1 MRFWMVAAVTL
12 ALGQGAAHAESR
24 SYTLDPKASRIVISV
39 GKSGLFGF
47 AGHTHEVVVG
57 TFTGKVIADPEQLAR
72 STVELSIDAAS
83 LRVTGK
89 DEPAKDVPEVQATML
104 GPQCLDVARFP
115 SIRFVSR
122 SVSAAAAGARDV
134 TIRGELTLHGVTRAI
149 AIPVRLELA
158 PDSLQAT
165 GTTTLRQT
173 DFGIQPISKAGVVN
187 VKDELALSWRLV
199 GRR

>member
-12 ALGQGAAHAESR
+12 ALGPGAAHAESR
-24 SYTLDPKASRIVISV
+24 SYTLDPKASQIVIHV
-39 GKSGLFGF
+39 GKSGVFGF
-47 AGHTHEVVVG
+47 AGHEHEVVVG
-57 TFTGKVIADPEQLAR
+57 TFRGKVVADSEQLAR
-72 STVELSIDAAS
+72 STLELSIDAAS

-89 DEPAKDVPEVQATML
+89 DEPAKDVPEVQAAML

-115 SIRFVSR
+115 SIRFVSK
-122 SVSAAAAGARDV
+122 SVSAGADARDV

-149 AIPVRLELA
+149 AIPVRLEVA
-158 PDSLQAT
+158 PDSLNAT

-173 DFGIQPISKAGVVN
+173 DFGIKPISKAGVVN